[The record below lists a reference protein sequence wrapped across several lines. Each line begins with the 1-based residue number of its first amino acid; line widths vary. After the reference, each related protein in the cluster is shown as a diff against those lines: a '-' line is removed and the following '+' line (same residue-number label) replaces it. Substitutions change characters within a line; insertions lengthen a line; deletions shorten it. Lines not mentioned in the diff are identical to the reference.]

1 MQFTVAA
8 CLILPMVMSTA
19 IAIPVSGEYLPVPV
33 QARTS
38 AAVDDL
44 AAWQAVVDEYYS
56 GRKYFPQD

>member
-1 MQFTVAA
+1 
-8 CLILPMVMSTA
+8 MVMSTA
-19 IAIPVSGEYLPVPV
+19 IAIPVSGEFLPVPV

-44 AAWQAVVDEYYS
+44 AAWQAIVDEYYS

>member
-19 IAIPVSGEYLPVPV
+19 IAIPFSCESLPVK
-33 QARTS
+33 ARTS

-44 AAWQAVVDEYYS
+44 AAWQAVVDEYYAGS
-56 GRKYFPQD
+56 KYFPQD